1 MILKQNTLIEKF
13 GNKIGYL
20 FSYLLFTTILFF
32 ILGWLNKIPDSWTY
46 LHIMAATFLIA
57 LFGTFIK
64 RFLK

>member
-46 LHIMAATFLIA
+46 FHIMAATLLIA
-57 LFGTFIK
+57 LFGAIIK